1 MKKSLLLAGWL
12 IATSTLTSISA
23 LTGAVYAQQEI
34 EPGSA
39 VNAEKDTFIEE
50 LAASHNLDPV
60 AIRNLLDDAQRNT
73 DVLQAIQR
81 PWEARPWHRYHGIFL
96 TDRRIERGVEFWREH
111 EETLQRAY
119 DTYGVPPHIVVAII
133 GVETF
138 YGEYMGNYRVLDALY
153 SLGFYYP
160 PRSRFFRSEL
170 AEFIR
175 LTQAEGLD
183 PTELKGSY
191 AGAMGYGQF
200 ISSSY
205 RAYAVDFDDDGVR
218 DILGNP
224 VDAIGSVANY
234 FARHNWRRGEPV
246 VLPAWPNRVEN
257 LDSLTSGRGQ
267 TLTHTLGDLREA
279 GVDFTSRR
287 PDDTRAR
294 LFAFEEEDG
303 FSYYIGLPNFYAI
316 TRYNHSPLYALAVH
330 LLSEEI
336 RHAYER

>member
-1 MKKSLLLAGWL
+1 MNKSLIFAACLGVINSLAG
-12 IATSTLTSISA
+12 IS
-23 LTGAVYAQQEI
+23 YAQQEI
-34 EPGSA
+34 EPSQS
-39 VNAEKDTFIEE
+39 VETEKQAFIEE
-50 LAASHNLDPV
+50 LAATHNLDPD
-60 AIRNLLDDAQRNT
+60 AIRSLLEDAQRNT

-111 EETLQRAY
+111 EDTLSRAY
-119 DTYGVPPHIVVAII
+119 ETYGVPPHLVVAII

-170 AEFIR
+170 GEFIR

-183 PTELKGSY
+183 PTTLKGSY

-205 RAYAVDFDDDGVR
+205 RAYAVDFDDDGTR
-218 DILGNP
+218 DILTNP

-246 VLPAWPNRVEN
+246 VLPAWPNRVDN
-257 LDSLTSGRGQ
+257 IDSLTSGRGQ
-267 TLTHTLGDLREA
+267 TLTHTLGELRES
-279 GVDFTSRR
+279 GVDFITRR
-287 PDDTRAR
+287 PDETRAR
-294 LFAFEEEDG
+294 LFAFEEEEG
-303 FSYYIGLPNFYAI
+303 FSYYVGLPNFYAI
-316 TRYNHSPLYALAVH
+316 TRYNHSPLYALAVY